1 MRSRTRRRAVAHAST
16 SSTST
21 DVSANARTYAQQCP
35 DADASANA
43 CVYVLRNVLVRT
55 FLLRCLCM
63 PSFSITLLGERR
75 EGRGEQLAVTS
86 VPRTSSGPMRHL
98 KLDVCALSA
107 SSSSYRSLRQSEC
120 YQLTFTL
127 NSCLI
132 CYFWETGRLISSRVI
147 RTMTYPCARCGDSV
161 GNTAEENSRV
171 FSVI

>member
-1 MRSRTRRRAVAHAST
+1 MQLRTLPRRPRLQTCPQMRARMRNNVLTPTRLRTRVCTFSET
-16 SSTST
+16 FSSSHFC
-21 DVSANARTYAQQCP
+21 YA
-35 DADASANA
+35 A
-43 CVYVLRNVLVRT
+43 CACHR
-55 FLLRCLCM
+55 FLL
-63 PSFSITLLGERR
+63 LLGERR

-147 RTMTYPCARCGDSV
+147 RTMTYPCARCGDNV